1 MTFSETLTLIG
12 RSLPTLLQGAGI
24 TMALISTCLGL
35 GILGGIPLAFVHVYG
50 ACWSKFA
57 AGIYDRVFRGF
68 PALVLLFLFYFGLGS
83 IKGFSISPFI
93 AVVLALGLRSVAYQ
107 AQIYR
112 GGLLAV
118 GEDQMDAARSL
129 GMTKLQAIWFVILP
143 QALYFSLPGIANEYS
158 IVLKD
163 TALAFAVGVVELFTR
178 GKFIAVH
185 TRATLSIYLT
195 VAVIYLFLTYIGIF
209 GFWVVE
215 RLAYIPGLGGRTR
228 EGER

>member
-1 MTFSETLTLIG
+1 M
-12 RSLPTLLQGAGI
+12 
-24 TMALISTCLGL
+24 
-35 GILGGIPLAFVHVYG
+35 
-50 ACWSKFA
+50 KK
-57 AGIYDRVFRGF
+57 
-68 PALVLLFLFYFGLGS
+68 ALVLLFLFYFGLGS
-83 IKGFSISPFI
+83 IEGFSISPFI

-195 VAVIYLFLTYIGIF
+195 VAAIYLFLTYIGIF

-215 RLAYIPGLGGRTR
+215 RLAYIPGLGGRAK